1 MHKGRIEEYVIG
13 KEIGKGAYAS
23 VKCSSHKSTNT
34 KVAIKV
40 YEKLKLNDSHKR
52 NAVKREIETL
62 KKVDHPKVVKLFEVI
77 DTSKQVSCAFNARY
91 SW

>member
-1 MHKGRIEEYVIG
+1 MIG

-23 VKCSSHKSTNT
+23 VKCSSHKPTNT

-62 KKVDHPKVVKLFEVI
+62 KKVDHPKIVKLFEVI
-77 DTSKQVSCAFNARY
+77 DTVKQVRVFYNFRY
-91 SW
+91 F